1 MTNANSNEVS
11 NELNYWAKM
20 EICHL
25 PFAMQDLAR
34 FCLGDYIA
42 AGMSRMVFDWKF
54 TPNTVVKFCKAEDC
68 QSNWNEYS
76 VWQTVKDT
84 KNAKWFCPVID
95 ISPCGRFLLME
106 KARTIT
112 TEDKLPKK
120 LPNFFTDIYTG
131 NFGYIEDR
139 FVCIDYQ
146 FISRSIDLS
155 FCTQKQSVNW
165 V

>member
-54 TPNTVVKFCKAEDC
+54 TPSF
-68 QSNWNEYS
+68 
-76 VWQTVKDT
+76 
-84 KNAKWFCPVID
+84 
-95 ISPCGRFLLME
+95 
-106 KARTIT
+106 ARLRIVNLIGMSILFG
-112 TEDKLPKK
+112 KL
-120 LPNFFTDIYTG
+120 
-131 NFGYIEDR
+131 
-139 FVCIDYQ
+139 
-146 FISRSIDLS
+146 
-155 FCTQKQSVNW
+155 
-165 V
+165 